1 MQKKILFVILT
12 VALFAIPAFAQTKQP
27 KTVRDF
33 FNILPEEYF
42 EIGCCG
48 VHDEPDLEKAHATYL
63 ETFLEVDDPANGY
76 LEGRGHAGQG
86 GIKMALF
93 KRPDGTYLVGVDTHT
108 VLTEDNYFLEYR
120 NGRWYD
126 VSAKVVP
133 QFSKNKMYIMPR
145 YGTKIEVFAKNVI
158 EKLDEDQF
166 IYEQGAKLY
175 DLVWKN
181 GKFTIKK

>member
-1 MQKKILFVILT
+1 MPKKIVLLIL
-12 VALFAIPAFAQTKQP
+12 ALALLGASAHAQTKKP

-33 FNILPEEYF
+33 FMLLPEEYF

-48 VHDEPDLEKAHATYL
+48 VHDEPDIEKAHAKYL

-93 KRPDGTYLVGVDTHT
+93 KRPDGTYLTGVDTHT

-126 VSAKVVP
+126 VSSKVVP
-133 QFSKNKMYIMPR
+133 QFSKDKWYVMPR
-145 YGTKIEVFAKNVI
+145 YGTTIEVYAKKVI
-158 EKLDEDQF
+158 EKIDDDRF